1 MNIMGLMSKITIIIK
16 IGFRKGILG
25 ILVGLLSK
33 I

>member
-1 MNIMGLMSKITIIIK
+1 MNVMGLMSKITIIVK
-16 IGFRKGILG
+16 SGFRNDLLG